1 MKMEKESGG
10 RAAVSMVMGIVSM
23 VGCCVPLLP
32 VGLALAAIIVGIG
45 SMVKNDGSRGMAIT
59 GVVCGG
65 LGLVMGLISLYVWGV
80 AIAASMMPRPM

>member
-45 SMVKNDGSRGMAIT
+45 SMVKNDGSVSYTHLRAHET
-59 GVVCGG
+59 F
-65 LGLVMGLISLYVWGV
+65 
-80 AIAASMMPRPM
+80 

>member
-65 LGLVMGLISLYVWGV
+65 LGLVMGLISLIVWFQ
-80 AIAASMMPRPM
+80 AIAASMMPM

>member
-1 MKMEKESGG
+1 MRMEKESGG

-65 LGLVMGLISLYVWGV
+65 LGLVMGLISLIVWFQ
-80 AIAASMMPRPM
+80 AIAASMMPM

>member
-32 VGLALAAIIVGIG
+32 VGLALAA
-45 SMVKNDGSRGMAIT
+45 
-59 GVVCGG
+59 
-65 LGLVMGLISLYVWGV
+65 W
-80 AIAASMMPRPM
+80 